1 MKWVL
6 IAAAALVLLGL
17 VIAIVGALLPRTHVA
32 SRATTIHQSADVVFA
47 VIRNFGDHPGWRHG
61 VDAIDLLPLRD
72 GRPSYREKSRHG
84 AITYIVVEEVPGQRL
99 VTKIADE
106 DLPFGGTWTIELSPR
121 DTETTVR
128 ITERGEVK
136 NPFFRFMA
144 RFVFGYTGTM
154 EAYLRD
160 LAAKFGEQATLKP

>member
-6 IAAAALVLLGL
+6 IAAAALVLLGI
-17 VIAIVGALLPRTHVA
+17 VIAILGALLPRTHVA
-32 SRATTIHQSADVVFA
+32 SRATTIHRSADVVFA
-47 VIRNFGDHPGWRHG
+47 AIRNFGDHPRWRHG
-61 VDAIDLLPLRD
+61 VDAIELLAPRD

-84 AITYIVVEEVPGQRL
+84 PITYVVIEEVPGRRL

-106 DLPFGGTWTIELSPR
+106 DLPFGGTWTIELSPK

-136 NPFFRFMA
+136 NPVFRFMA
-144 RFVFGYTGTM
+144 RFIFGYTSSM

-160 LAAKFGEQATLKP
+160 LGAKFGEQVTVKP